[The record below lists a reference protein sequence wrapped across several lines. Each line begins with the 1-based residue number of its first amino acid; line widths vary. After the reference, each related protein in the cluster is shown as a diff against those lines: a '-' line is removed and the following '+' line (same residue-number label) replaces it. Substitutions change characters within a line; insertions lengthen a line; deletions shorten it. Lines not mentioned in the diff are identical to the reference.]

1 MAAPMITIDQ
11 QIAEVKRE
19 IGMRERVYPRFIE
32 QKRITQAQADERI
45 TILQSVLETLER
57 IRDEQ
62 RPRLF

>member
-1 MAAPMITIDQ
+1 MITIDQ